1 MFPVRI
7 IFKQPTNSCS
17 PYSVKPTG
25 NQDYDRVLMQR
36 LETEEA
42 RLNRNKERRHAREKQ
57 KALQQQIH
65 DGDPDS
71 PAPSVERGG
80 TTRKCANCGLQGHIK
95 TNKKYVH
102 LYLFFFKG
110 LSYATVLTSQA
121 LSDA

>member
-1 MFPVRI
+1 MFFFLFSLCFTALFFTISVRG
-7 IFKQPTNSCS
+7 TN
-17 PYSVKPTG
+17 
-25 NQDYDRVLMQR
+25 NQKIS

-71 PAPSVERGG
+71 PAPSIERGG

-95 TNKKYVH
+95 TNKK
-102 LYLFFFKG
+102 
-110 LSYATVLTSQA
+110 
-121 LSDA
+121 